1 MANID
6 PVINLDTYSV
16 KENEVLVYCP
26 VYNTSTGMYRG
37 ITKKLGLITLRGGAS
52 ERFFSYGYN
61 KEKSSLLYCSVKSP
75 LPNIF
80 SCTSFK
86 KHTKFLMDQNE
97 SKVRSS
103 DMFMFLPAT
112 LDRKEDF
119 LKWKD
124 NVHLHPIDLTID
136 DLIQITN
143 LPKINPLLLD
153 IKESRDSIMQKY
165 YKIMQKV
172 AEISNQ
178 NPIRNSDAYISS

>member
-6 PVINLDTYSV
+6 PAINLDTYSV

-153 IKESRDSIMQKY
+153 IKESRDSIMQSY

-178 NPIRNSDAYISS
+178 NLIRNSDAHISS

>member
-1 MANID
+1 
-6 PVINLDTYSV
+6 
-16 KENEVLVYCP
+16 
-26 VYNTSTGMYRG
+26 
-37 ITKKLGLITLRGGAS
+37 
-52 ERFFSYGYN
+52 
-61 KEKSSLLYCSVKSP
+61 
-75 LPNIF
+75 
-80 SCTSFK
+80 
-86 KHTKFLMDQNE
+86 MDQNE

>member
-37 ITKKLGLITLRGGAS
+37 ITKKLGLITLRGGAR
-52 ERFFSYGYN
+52 ERFFPTAITR
-61 KEKSSLLYCSVKSP
+61 KKVLLYCSMKSP